1 MIIHIIPRS
10 GTLVHSKLILCI
22 IIFLFCLLLHMRPTY
37 CAINSTHP
45 LYFVCTTRR

>member
-10 GTLVHSKLILCI
+10 RTLFHSKLILYI
-22 IIFLFCLLLHMRPTY
+22 ITFLFCLLLHMRPTY

-45 LYFVCTTRR
+45 LYFIRTTRR

>member
-22 IIFLFCLLLHMRPTY
+22 IIFLFCLLLHTRPTY

-45 LYFVCTTRR
+45 LYFVCSTRR